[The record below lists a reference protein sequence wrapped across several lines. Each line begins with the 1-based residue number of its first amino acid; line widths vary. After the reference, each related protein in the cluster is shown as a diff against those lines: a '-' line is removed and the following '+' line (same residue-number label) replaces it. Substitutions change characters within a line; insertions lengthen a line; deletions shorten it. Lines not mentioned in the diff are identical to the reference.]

1 MATITRSLGNLR
13 GPAGPG
19 VPKGGSAGQIL
30 TKTSGTD
37 YQTAWKDPAAGGTPG
52 GEVALADLSQSGAEV
67 GQVLKW
73 GGAGWVPGPDLQ
85 SAAGQPADVR
95 VIDPRTFLAA
105 GQTWTG
111 VTSNRAAFQSALDAA
126 HQLTMDNAAMHVV
139 IIVPPGVATLP
150 DVAPSTR
157 LPVNRRSSASPQSK
171 ITSKN
176 GFGLRVN
183 MAGRITF
190 QGEGATSIFR
200 LSDAGAR
207 SLFYI
212 DTDTGV
218 SWTSTGKYFYL
229 TETTRY
235 LAQRPIEP
243 MVFQNYAF
251 RDFAIDNNLAKG
263 VTGVLIGNRHGK
275 GVEQPYISIDELDVQ
290 NVTTYGYV
298 VPAGLD
304 DLDDNNKAFI
314 NFLFRQT
321 TLHEA
326 KAGIVGGYSDR
337 TTVVPVSASNT
348 LADNS
353 ADYWKGWDLST
364 EAGRLAAY
372 TCGGSGDTAG
382 GFNFV
387 RNVRVKNCDVPG
399 PTRGVLLVVNRR
411 SAFSYYMDAV
421 ELDELR
427 CDTLAG
433 HRTNTPYFTQTHL
446 YPGGDCIGGTVRIT
460 RSKSIAIGDDSY
472 EIGGFTHTY
481 LDDIYSENP
490 VLDSVLQVFSQ
501 KPLNP
506 YGTTLTVNRLHQKVT
521 GDALVGSLSN
531 REYIRAVPVET
542 ILENENDTGTG
553 ADQETSAVPYPLA
566 VLNVDDALIEVDG
579 AFWDANGAKKR
590 GNLPIFN
597 RLGRIGFVF
606 SYPAR
611 KVNIRR
617 MRVVF
622 RGMNIYNSNGSNDP
636 LTLVMAQLAPR
647 LSHLTSG
654 TTQLHIDD
662 LQLVFED
669 CVATVP
675 LTLVGVMAAAS
686 GSAVVENVDLQIV
699 NSSGVDNFSVVAIGK
714 YLSAA
719 SNAEPDGVYDVSGV
733 TASVIGSAISG
744 EKVGV
749 EVANDIPISAG
760 VISNVRMG
768 HISGS
773 TSVLKRSGANGP
785 LVTTARTL

>member
-19 VPKGGSAGQIL
+19 VPKGGSAGQVL
-30 TKTSGTD
+30 KKKSGTD
-37 YQTAWKDPAAGGTPG
+37 YDTVWGAPEGGATPG
-52 GEVALADLSQSGAEV
+52 DVTLESISQSGAQQ
-67 GQVLKW
+67 GQVPKW
-73 GGAGWVPGPDLQ
+73 DGTKWVPSNDLQ
-85 SAAGQPADVR
+85 SAAGQPADLR
-95 VIDPRTFLAA
+95 IIDPRTFLTT

-126 HQLTMDNAAMHVV
+126 HALTMDNAAMHVV
-139 IIVPPGVATLP
+139 IIVPPGLATLP
-150 DVAPSTR
+150 DVAPSSR
-157 LPVNRRSSASPQSK
+157 LPLNRRSSASPQSK
-171 ITSKN
+171 ITSRN

-190 QGEGATSIFR
+190 QGEGATSIIR

-207 SLFYI
+207 SLFFI

-218 SWTSTGKYFYL
+218 SWTSAGKYYYL
-229 TETTRY
+229 TETTRF
-235 LAQRPIEP
+235 LGQRPDEP

-251 RDFAIDNNLAKG
+251 RDFDIDNNFATG
-263 VTGVLIGNRHGK
+263 VCGVLIGNRHGK
-275 GVEQPYISIDELDVQ
+275 GVEQPYISLNEIDVQ
-290 NVTTYGYV
+290 NVNTYNYV
-298 VPAGLD
+298 IPKGLD
-304 DLDDNNKAFI
+304 ELDENNKAFI
-314 NFLFRQT
+314 NFLFRQIT
-321 TLHEA
+321 AHEA
-326 KAGIVGGYSDR
+326 KAGLLGGYSDR
-337 TTVVPVSASNT
+337 TSLTQVTPSNT

-364 EAGRLAAY
+364 RAAQVAAY
-372 TCGGSGDTAG
+372 TCGGSGSTTG

-387 RNVRVKNCDVPG
+387 RNVRVRDCDVPG
-399 PTRGVLLVVNRR
+399 PTRAVLLTANRR
-411 SAFSYYMDAV
+411 SAVSYYMDGI
-421 ELDELR
+421 ELDQIR
-427 CDTLAG
+427 CDSLAG

-460 RSKSIAIGDDSY
+460 RSSSVAIGDDSY

-481 LDDIYSENP
+481 LDDVYSENP

-521 GDALVGSLSN
+521 GDALVGSLAN

-719 SNAEPDGVYDVSGV
+719 SNAEPDGVYDVNGV

-749 EVANDIPISAG
+749 EVANDVPIGAG
-760 VISNVRMG
+760 VVTNVRMG